1 MLGIHD
7 FTLFLGSAL
16 LLNITPG
23 ADMLYVMSRAANG
36 GAGDGL
42 AATAGIGTGCL
53 VHTTLAALG
62 LSALLAASA
71 KAFLVV
77 RLVGACY
84 LVALGLGLLLK
95 RAPAPASAI
104 DGPPRQGIWRAYRQ
118 GVLVNALN
126 PKVGLFFLAFLPQF
140 IQPHGSTLLPFMLLG
155 CVFIGTSSV
164 VNAAVSFAAAPL
176 RRWATTSGAALR
188 WPRRLLG
195 MAFIGFGLRLARYAH
210 P

>member
-7 FTLFLGSAL
+7 FTLFVGSAL
-16 LLNITPG
+16 LLNLTPG

-36 GAGDGL
+36 GAGNGL

-71 KAFLVV
+71 RAFLLV
-77 RLVGACY
+77 RLAGACY
-84 LVALGLGLLLK
+84 LVALGVGLLLK
-95 RAPAPASAI
+95 RSPSGAPDP
-104 DGPPRQGIWRAYRQ
+104 GTPPKHDIWRAYRQ

-140 IQPHGSTLLPFMLLG
+140 IQPHGFTLLPFMLLG
-155 CVFIGTSSV
+155 CVFVGTSSV
-164 VNAAVSFAAAPL
+164 VNAAVAFAAAPL
-176 RRWATTSGAALR
+176 RRWTARSGAALR

-195 MAFIGFGLRLARYAH
+195 IAFIGFGLKLARYAH